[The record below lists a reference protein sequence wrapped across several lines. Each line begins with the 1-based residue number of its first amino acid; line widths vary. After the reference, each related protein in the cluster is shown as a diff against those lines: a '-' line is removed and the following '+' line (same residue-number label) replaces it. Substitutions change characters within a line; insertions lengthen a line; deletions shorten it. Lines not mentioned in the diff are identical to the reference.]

1 MIVSQDANAQLLS
14 RFDKFCQQFFD
25 SLRLEMTIDK
35 IQIAEALMFK
45 PISKQDSLLI
55 IWVEQR
61 EIKYLIVG
69 NYNLDQYTTYNCPN
83 VHSSSLIDSEYVK
96 FLRIFES
103 LFERAH

>member
-45 PISKQDSLLI
+45 PISKQDSLFI

-83 VHSSSLIDSEYVK
+83 VYSSSLIDSEYVK